1 MTFQSYLQSKCL
13 SEETISK
20 YVAYL
25 ADFTAWLQQ
34 ESLAP
39 GSFTYNDL
47 VAYMQDMRERGRTQR
62 TIRMMM
68 GILRHYGDMLV
79 ADGQR
84 DDNPAEGLYVRG
96 VRRVSIPANIL
107 GLQELE
113 DAYHQYS
120 LQLNVDMGKKVMLG
134 LLIYQ
139 GLTVSELSALEGRQ
153 LWVRERKMLIKAGR
167 QGAERIL
174 PLRDV
179 QIPILEAYL
188 QAKKHRLGP
197 LFVEAR
203 KPQISDRNVL
213 NRIKHMMGQVHQLNP
228 SIKSAIQI
236 RASVITH
243 WLKEQHLRQVQYMA
257 GHKYVS
263 STERYQTGHL
273 EDLQSAVKRHH
284 PLK

>member
-96 VRRVSIPANIL
+96 VRR
-107 GLQELE
+107 
-113 DAYHQYS
+113 
-120 LQLNVDMGKKVMLG
+120 
-134 LLIYQ
+134 
-139 GLTVSELSALEGRQ
+139 
-153 LWVRERKMLIKAGR
+153 
-167 QGAERIL
+167 
-174 PLRDV
+174 
-179 QIPILEAYL
+179 
-188 QAKKHRLGP
+188 
-197 LFVEAR
+197 
-203 KPQISDRNVL
+203 
-213 NRIKHMMGQVHQLNP
+213 
-228 SIKSAIQI
+228 
-236 RASVITH
+236 
-243 WLKEQHLRQVQYMA
+243 
-257 GHKYVS
+257 
-263 STERYQTGHL
+263 
-273 EDLQSAVKRHH
+273 
-284 PLK
+284 